1 VPPAPQGGGRPPDYD
16 RPMRSFA
23 SALVLVALGS
33 GAAAAS
39 EPERAAVRNRL
50 YSMAGKLEVSANAG
64 LTPVEYLTDHKSLAL
79 GVAYNLSE
87 QLALEL
93 DAGYAISSHTSVA
106 KAAGAQIAATD
117 PAKGPSSSDDFSD
130 LWQMT
135 WNAELTLRWAPIYGK
150 ISLAAE
156 LPVHFQAYVLAGGG
170 VARVVKDSLVYCIGT
185 PASRQA
191 ATCDSGAA
199 GQGPNAL
206 TPLHESAAKPV
217 VALGGGLRFFVN
229 RWEGL
234 RLEVRDLAFPDSYRV
249 GIDRAAAEGDQAAL
263 GAGAPSQ
270 GQSASR
276 PGFTHLVF
284 ARIGAVFTF

>member
-1 VPPAPQGGGRPPDYD
+1 
-16 RPMRSFA
+16 MRSLA
-23 SALVLVALGS
+23 SALAVLALWS
-33 GAAAAS
+33 AAAAAS

-50 YSMAGKLEVSANAG
+50 YSTAGKLELSATAG
-64 LTPVEYLTDHKSLAL
+64 LTPVEFLTDHKSLEL
-79 GVAYNLSE
+79 GLAYNLSE

-93 DAGYAISSHTSVA
+93 DAGYAFSGHTSAA
-106 KAAGAQIAATD
+106 KAAGAQIAAAD

-135 WNAELTLRWAPIYGK
+135 WNAQLTLRWAPIYGK

-170 VARVVKDSLVYCIGT
+170 VGRVAKDSLVYCIGS

-191 ATCDSGAA
+191 ATCEPGAA
-199 GQGPNAL
+199 GPNAL
-206 TPLHESAAKPV
+206 TPLHETALKPV
-217 VALGGGLRFFVN
+217 AAFGAGLRFFVN
-229 RWEGL
+229 RWAGL

-249 GIDRAAAEGDQAAL
+249 GIDRAAAEADQAAL
-263 GAGAPSQ
+263 GSGAPSQ
-270 GQSASR
+270 GQSASK